1 MKLRC
6 IIVDDEPFAR
16 HGLAEDIRT
25 IDFMEVTGIAESAL
39 QAMELLVKQTPDL
52 IFLDIEMPKLNGFD
66 LLRTLEQPPMIIL
79 TTAYAHYA
87 PESYDLGVIDYLLK
101 PISFNR
107 LLKACHKAKDYYTL
121 IRGDTNQGSLAGSGV
136 NDYFFVKCNGRQEK
150 ICLQEL
156 LYIEAADNYIFI
168 HTTSKKLLV
177 YHTLKNMEEYL
188 PANRFIKVHKSF
200 IVAFDKVDS
209 LEGNQ
214 LFIGERTIPVGR
226 NFRDALAERVAKNKL
241 PGARK

>member
-16 HGLAEDIRT
+16 NGLAEDIRT
-25 IDFMEVTGIAESAL
+25 IEFMEVAGIADSAL
-39 QAMELLVKQTPDL
+39 QAMELIIKQTPDL

-79 TTAYAHYA
+79 TTAYSHYA

-107 LLKACHKAKDYYTL
+107 LLKACHKAKDYYAL
-121 IRGDTNQGSLAGSGV
+121 QAGNLAGPGM

-150 ICLQEL
+150 ILLPEL
-156 LYIEAADNYIFI
+156 LYVEAADNYIFI
-168 HTTSKKLLV
+168 HTTGKKLLV
-177 YHTLKNMEEYL
+177 YHTLKSMEEYL

-200 IVAFDKVDS
+200 IVAFDKVSS

-214 LFIGERTIPVGR
+214 LFIGEHTIPVGR
-226 NFRDALAERVAKNKL
+226 NFREALIERVAKNKL

>member
-16 HGLAEDIRT
+16 NGLAEDIRA
-25 IDFMEVTGIAESAL
+25 IEFMEVTGIADGAL

-87 PESYDLGVIDYLLK
+87 PESYDMGVIDYLLK

-107 LLKACHKAKDYYTL
+107 LLKACHKAKDYYQA
-121 IRGDTNQGSLAGSGV
+121 GNLATPYV

-150 ICLQEL
+150 IFLNEL
-156 LYIEAADNYIFI
+156 LFIEAADNYIFI
-168 HTTSKKLLV
+168 HTTHKKLLV
-177 YHTLKNMEEYL
+177 YHTLKSMEQYL
-188 PANRFIKVHKSF
+188 PAARFIKVHKSF
-200 IVAFDKVDS
+200 IVAFDKVNS

-214 LFIGERTIPVGR
+214 LYIGEHIIPVGR
-226 NFRDALAERVAKNKL
+226 NFREALIERVEKNKL
-241 PGARK
+241 PGTRK

>member
-16 HGLAEDIRT
+16 NGLAEDIRA
-25 IDFMEVTGIAESAL
+25 IEFMEVTGIADGAL

-107 LLKACHKAKDYYTL
+107 LLKACHKAKDHYQAGTL
-121 IRGDTNQGSLAGSGV
+121 AAPV

-150 ICLQEL
+150 IFLNEL
-156 LYIEAADNYIFI
+156 LFVEAADNYIFI
-168 HTTSKKLLV
+168 HTTQKKLLV
-177 YHTLKNMEEYL
+177 YHTLKSMEQYL
-188 PANRFIKVHKSF
+188 PANRFIKAHKSF
-200 IVAFDKVDS
+200 IVAFDKIDS

-214 LFIGERTIPVGR
+214 LFIGEHTIPVGR
-226 NFRDALAERVAKNKL
+226 NFRDALIERVEKNKL
-241 PGARK
+241 PGTRK

>member
-16 HGLAEDIRT
+16 NGLGEDISA
-25 IDFMEVTGIAESAL
+25 IDFMEVAGIADGAL
-39 QAMELLVKQTPDL
+39 QAMELLVMQTPEL

-66 LLRTLEQPPMIIL
+66 LLRTLEKPPMIIL

-107 LLKACHKAKDYYTL
+107 LLKACHKAKDYYQASNLT
-121 IRGDTNQGSLAGSGV
+121 GPQS

-150 ICLQEL
+150 IFLNEL
-156 LYIEAADNYIFI
+156 LFVEAADNYIFI
-168 HTTSKKLLV
+168 HTTGKKLLV
-177 YHTLKNMEEYL
+177 YHTLKSMEQYL
-188 PANRFIKVHKSF
+188 PATRFIKVHKSF
-200 IVAFDKVDS
+200 IVAFDKLNS

-214 LFIGERTIPVGR
+214 LFIGEHTIPVGR
-226 NFRDALAERVAKNKL
+226 NFREALIEQVEKNKL
-241 PGARK
+241 PGTRK